1 MSAPAPRSGVSALP
15 ETLPI
20 FPLAGVL
27 LLPRGRLPLNIFE
40 PRYLAMARDAMTGNH
55 VIGMVQPLDPQQEGE
70 TAPAVYTTGC
80 AGRVTDFEETD
91 DGRYLITLTGLCRF
105 AIVGEL
111 PLSEAGYRRVQA
123 TYESYAGDL
132 DAPAEESV
140 ERGQLLRA
148 LQSCFAEDDD
158 VAVDWESI
166 ERTPS
171 DNLVTSL
178 AMMLPFSP
186 SEKQALLEARDLAER
201 ASILV
206 ALMEMMAASDHAGG
220 EKTSVQ

>member
-1 MSAPAPRSGVSALP
+1 MSALP
-15 ETLPI
+15 ATLPI

-27 LLPRGRLPLNIFE
+27 LLPRGRLPLNVFE
-40 PRYLAMARDAMTGNH
+40 PRYLAMTRDAMTGNH
-55 VIGMVQPLDPQQEGE
+55 MIGMVQPLDPQEEGE
-70 TAPAVYTTGC
+70 TAPAVYSTGC
-80 AGRVTDFEETD
+80 AGRITAFEESD

-105 AIVGEL
+105 AVVDEL
-111 PLSEAGYRRVQA
+111 PLSETGYRRVQA
-123 TYESYAGDL
+123 AYDGYADDL
-132 DAPAEESV
+132 DTPAEDRV
-140 ERGQLLRA
+140 ERGQLLQA
-148 LQSCFAEDDD
+148 LKSCFAEDDD

-201 ASILV
+201 ARILI
-206 ALMEMMAASDHAGG
+206 ALMEMMAAFDQTGAD
-220 EKTSVQ
+220 ETSVQ